1 MKLAK
6 AAGELPMVCIAG
18 CSSSPLV
25 SRSCRAAD
33 ASMSTREY
41 FSSWRCISMRTLVA
55 SLFPIERL
63 IRESA
68 WTPNDRLEERT
79 FADTGSGPAPLL
91 PRPGARQAP
100 RRTFAENDHAQDL
113 VLGDIAD
120 TGGADQPTILP
131 YIDAVGEA
139 EDVMQ

>member
-1 MKLAK
+1 LLPDRDILLDET
-6 AAGELPMVCIAG
+6 GEGRRRTADGMVCIAC
-18 CSSSPLV
+18 CSSSALV
-25 SRSCRAAD
+25 SRSFSAAD

-79 FADTGSGPAPLL
+79 FADT
-91 PRPGARQAP
+91 
-100 RRTFAENDHAQDL
+100 
-113 VLGDIAD
+113 
-120 TGGADQPTILP
+120 
-131 YIDAVGEA
+131 AVGLA
-139 EDVMQ
+139 LS